1 MMCQFPIDLN
11 CIFNLLTNPL
21 KFSVS
26 FMFERST
33 HICQYM
39 TFHPPPPPFSPT
51 NPFINSD
58 KQQPMVKMKKDN
70 RPLYKNLMF

>member
-33 HICQYM
+33 HMSIHD
-39 TFHPPPPPFSPT
+39 FPPPPPPFSPT

>member
-33 HICQYM
+33 HMLIHD
-39 TFHPPPPPFSPT
+39 FPPPSPT
-51 NPFINSD
+51 NPFIKSD

>member
-33 HICQYM
+33 HMSIHD
-39 TFHPPPPPFSPT
+39 FPPPSPPSPPQTLSSIVT
-51 NPFINSD
+51 NNNQWL
-58 KQQPMVKMKKDN
+58 K
-70 RPLYKNLMF
+70 

>member
-33 HICQYM
+33 HMSIHD
-39 TFHPPPPPFSPT
+39 FPPPYPPSSPT

>member
-33 HICQYM
+33 HMSIHD
-39 TFHPPPPPFSPT
+39 FPPPPPT

-70 RPLYKNLMF
+70 RPLYL